1 MSLTSH
7 TVSPAIFSVASY
19 IALSFFLSLSLSLFT
34 SQCLC
39 DSLAFAVIP
48 HLNAR
53 IRGTKHSAHCLVI
66 SSLRLTINDHTEASD
81 TEKKTC
87 ASPPNEPPSK
97 PDVARTSSFF
107 LSPLFSWSEDE
118 HFSCSMVL
126 HLICSNAK
134 HVPTEPASNTQT
146 SKKPEPTIP
155 ITIARF
161 VRQTFD
167 DDILIRL

>member
-1 MSLTSH
+1 MTRWLECQ
-7 TVSPAIFSVASY
+7 I
-19 IALSFFLSLSLSLFT
+19 
-34 SQCLC
+34 
-39 DSLAFAVIP
+39 AFAVIP

-87 ASPPNEPPSK
+87 ASPPNELPSK
-97 PDVARTSSFF
+97 PDVAWTSSFF
-107 LSPLFSWSEDE
+107 LGPLFSWSEDE

-146 SKKPEPTIP
+146 SKKARTHNPNHNSTLCPTNIWRWYFDTTLGKCVFVCAMYWRCDHNICHIRP
-155 ITIARF
+155 GLITH
-161 VRQTFD
+161 
-167 DDILIRL
+167 